1 MEKPNTDT
9 NRGTIKKVKIK
20 KRLFAEFCKLK
31 ISNIQLYNIMNYKN
45 YKLLYPH

>member
-20 KRLFAEFCKLK
+20 KRLFAEFRKLK
-31 ISNIQLYNIMNYKN
+31 ISNITYNIMNYKN